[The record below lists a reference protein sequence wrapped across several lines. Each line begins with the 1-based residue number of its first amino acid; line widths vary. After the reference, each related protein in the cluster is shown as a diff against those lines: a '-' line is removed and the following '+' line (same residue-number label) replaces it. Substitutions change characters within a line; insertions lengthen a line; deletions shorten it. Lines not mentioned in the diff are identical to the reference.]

1 MNWQPPP
8 PPKRHLRSRLVA
20 AMVALAIGVLAFTA
34 FITLAVARKTNTD
47 NDTSAL
53 ESKTQKLAD
62 ALDTYLQR
70 PNAEQLANRN
80 VVGTVIR
87 QTLRISDASIV
98 TITPSGEIVDGLGRA
113 SASAAVL
120 TLPQGLD
127 NSDLDKAALADGRQQ
142 QGQRGRLLFV
152 AYPLDRTAT
161 GTPVV
166 VVTQEIQRTIA
177 RGAGLLFFIIG
188 GVATAVAALV
198 AYFLARRLTRPI
210 GTMQQTARRIA
221 AGDLSARVD
230 LGGHSN
236 DELADLAR
244 GLNAMAAQL
253 EHARGMERGFILSV
267 SHDLRTPL
275 TSIRGYAEAIADGA
289 VEGADD
295 RKRAAEIISSEA
307 RRLERLVA
315 DLLDLARLDA
325 HQFSLTP
332 RPVDAGEV
340 VEAAVLAFEP
350 AATELGL
357 RLAVDARKPI
367 PADADPERLGQ
378 IVANLVEN
386 ALKYA
391 TTTIDV
397 GVARIDGQVV
407 IRVRDDGP
415 GLSPEDVPHVF
426 DRLYTSRT
434 VAGRKVG
441 TGLGLAIVRELA
453 AAMGGS
459 AWAEP
464 AEGGGTR
471 FVVRVP
477 LPASV
482 VPAPL
487 SSPG

>member
-1 MNWQPPP
+1 LSLNGAAG
-8 PPKRHLRSRLVA
+8 RAVRDVLRV
-20 AMVALAIGVLAFTA
+20 
-34 FITLAVARKTNTD
+34 
-47 NDTSAL
+47 
-53 ESKTQKLAD
+53 
-62 ALDTYLQR
+62 
-70 PNAEQLANRN
+70 
-80 VVGTVIR
+80 
-87 QTLRISDASIV
+87 SDASLV
-98 TITPSGEIVDGLGRA
+98 TVTPDLQVVDGLGGAA
-113 SASAAVL
+113 SGPAL
-120 TLPQGLD
+120 QLPTGLHE
-127 NSDLDKAALADGRQQ
+127 SDLDLRALADGHQQ
-142 QGQRGRLLFV
+142 SGQRGRLAFV
-152 AYPLDRTAT
+152 ARPLAAVDV

-166 VVTQEIQRTIA
+166 VVTATVQRAVAPRAGILFLVL
-177 RGAGLLFFIIG
+177 AGL
-188 GVATAVAALV
+188 ATVAAAVV
-198 AYFLARRLTRPI
+198 AFFLARRVTGPILT
-210 GTMQQTARRIA
+210 MDHTARRIA

-230 LGGHSN
+230 LGTHPN
-236 DELADLAR
+236 DELDDLAR
-244 GLNAMAAQL
+244 SLNAMAAQL

-289 VEGADD
+289 VEGADA
-295 RKRAAEIISSEA
+295 RKQAADIISSEA

-397 GVARIDGQVV
+397 GVARVDGQVV
-407 IRVRDDGP
+407 ISVRDDGP

-434 VAGRKVG
+434 VPGRKVG

-464 AEGGGTR
+464 AHGGGTR